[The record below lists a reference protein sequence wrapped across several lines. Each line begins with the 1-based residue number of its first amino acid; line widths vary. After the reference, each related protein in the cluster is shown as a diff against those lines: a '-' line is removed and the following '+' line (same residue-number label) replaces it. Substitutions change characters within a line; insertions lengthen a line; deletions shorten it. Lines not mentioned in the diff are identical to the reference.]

1 MSDLD
6 KKLVALVDYIQYLDE
21 NKKYNYWNK
30 GYFRKIKKLLKE
42 FCLEYTKIYWGWK

>member
-1 MSDLD
+1 MNNLD
-6 KKLVALVDYIQYLDE
+6 KKLCNLVDYIQYLDE

-42 FCLEYTKIYWGWK
+42 FCVEYAKEIWKWC